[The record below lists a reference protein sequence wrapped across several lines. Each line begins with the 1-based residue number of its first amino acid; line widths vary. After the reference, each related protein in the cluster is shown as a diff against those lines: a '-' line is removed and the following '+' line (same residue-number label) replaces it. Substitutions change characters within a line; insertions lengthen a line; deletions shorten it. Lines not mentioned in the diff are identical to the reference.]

1 MCFLK
6 KLSQNDYY
14 GCTLMQE
21 MRKVFTDVNDSTF
34 YAILRRLKKEGKA
47 ETYFGEKSNGPQR
60 KYCRIT
66 EAGICDLVSTVKD
79 WKAQQEIV
87 KQMGIE

>member
-21 MRKVFTDVNDSTF
+21 MRKVFIDVNDSTF
-34 YAILRRLKKEGKA
+34 YAILRRLKKEG
-47 ETYFGEKSNGPQR
+47 ESGNLLR
-60 KYCRIT
+60 
-66 EAGICDLVSTVKD
+66 
-79 WKAQQEIV
+79 
-87 KQMGIE
+87 

>member
-21 MRKVFTDVNDSTF
+21 MRKVFIDVNDSTF
-34 YAILRRLKKEGKA
+34 YAILRRLKKKGKWKP
-47 ETYFGEKSNGPQR
+47 TSVKSQTGCKEN
-60 KYCRIT
+60 II
-66 EAGICDLVSTVKD
+66 A
-79 WKAQQEIV
+79 
-87 KQMGIE
+87 

>member
-21 MRKVFTDVNDSTF
+21 MRKVFIGVNDSTF

-60 KYCRIT
+60 KYYRIT
-66 EAGICDLVSTVKD
+66 EAGICDLASTVKD

>member
-21 MRKVFTDVNDSTF
+21 MRKVFIDVN
-34 YAILRRLKKEGKA
+34 AILRRLKKEGKA